1 MHLCV
6 DFHAGPSK
14 EYLIF
19 FLFTIQHTNLL
30 PSRLVCQKYVRK
42 RKGAVKTRLT
52 VLKMR
57 ITCKQK
63 CDQNLYALCFMECAQ
78 FRLQS

>member
-19 FLFTIQHTNLL
+19 FLFIVIYL
-30 PSRLVCQKYVRK
+30 
-42 RKGAVKTRLT
+42 AVKQVFSIINPLFSHLNQPLLANQLDISNLEDNSDEEGKET
-52 VLKMR
+52 VYQTEWTVNVGQCS
-57 ITCKQK
+57 I
-63 CDQNLYALCFMECAQ
+63 
-78 FRLQS
+78 